1 MLILQQ
7 HLTLVTTIN
16 TQGGE
21 KKAIDR
27 SAWLLLLHCF
37 PGSLSEQWLSSCTSQ
52 AGTDPRGCLQ
62 SSMRAGREEQ
72 DDREVNTAVKW
83 HWLPARIQNRS
94 LRAKGCWERL
104 ILSSS
109 LSYTQ
114 ALGTPLRGGQQDMRT
129 TTVLWELYPISEAEL
144 AFKLWCYKVFIFY
157 KITKKGAF
165 WEYSCLF
172 CINTAPNASLHS
184 LRAQNHC
191 CNTELL
197 QNTMNLMIW

>member
-72 DDREVNTAVKW
+72 DDREVNTAVK
-83 HWLPARIQNRS
+83 
-94 LRAKGCWERL
+94 
-104 ILSSS
+104 
-109 LSYTQ
+109 
-114 ALGTPLRGGQQDMRT
+114 
-129 TTVLWELYPISEAEL
+129 
-144 AFKLWCYKVFIFY
+144 
-157 KITKKGAF
+157 
-165 WEYSCLF
+165 
-172 CINTAPNASLHS
+172 
-184 LRAQNHC
+184 
-191 CNTELL
+191 
-197 QNTMNLMIW
+197 